1 MTGAVAGRA
10 AGAVRSGAVSQ
21 AERDTL
27 ARKLAT
33 AQGAQ
38 KPATAPTTPA
48 PAPATQ
54 PAPKPPVRSRQ
65 AGPGRRWWSGPE
77 TAAQSGAGF
86 LVGLLFWGWI
96 ILPLVRGG
104 PPEVRKTI
112 KAKFLNKAPDGSWL
126 P

>member
-1 MTGAVAGRA
+1 VTGAVAGRA
-10 AGAVRSGAVSQ
+10 AGAVRSGAVTQ
-21 AERDTL
+21 AERDAL
-27 ARKLAT
+27 ARKLA
-33 AQGAQ
+33 AAQ

-48 PAPATQ
+48 PAQATPPAS
-54 PAPKPPVRSRQ
+54 KPPVRARQ
-65 AGPGRRWWSGPE
+65 AGSGRRWWSGVE
-77 TAAQSGAGF
+77 TPAQTGAGF